1 VRILRSLF
9 VAGLFG
15 VSLTII
21 GFTCVDR
28 LDHPAATPMPTLA
41 RPVMAEPLATGSI
54 TAGGPAA
61 GASATVPPA
70 PEAPAPVKAAK
81 AARKAVE
88 GFDTE
93 RLNALMRGDPSVTL
107 SRTR

>member
-1 VRILRSLF
+1 MRILRSLF

-54 TAGGPAA
+54 TAGGPA
-61 GASATVPPA
+61 TVPPA

>member
-1 VRILRSLF
+1 VRILRSLT

-15 VSLTII
+15 ISLTII

-28 LDHPAATPMPTLA
+28 LGHPVVAPPPPVPTMA
-41 RPVMAEPLATGSI
+41 RPVVAEPIATG
-54 TAGGPAA
+54 ALA
-61 GASATVPPA
+61 
-70 PEAPAPVKAAK
+70 EAPAPMKSAK
-81 AARKAVE
+81 AARPKAVE

-93 RLNALMRGDPSVTL
+93 RLNALMRGDPAVTL

>member
-1 VRILRSLF
+1 MRILRSLL

-28 LDHPAATPMPTLA
+28 LDHPAATPMTALA

-54 TAGGPAA
+54 AT
-61 GASATVPPA
+61 SAVSPA

-81 AARKAVE
+81 VARKAME

>member
-1 VRILRSLF
+1 MRILRSLL

-15 VSLTII
+15 VSFTII
-21 GFTCVDR
+21 GFTCIDR
-28 LDHPAATPMPTLA
+28 LDHPAATPRPALA
-41 RPVMAEPLATGSI
+41 GPVMAEPLATGSI
-54 TAGGPAA
+54 AT
-61 GASATVPPA
+61 SAPVSPA